1 MILKRRRYLYAL
13 LSSRHTTAK
22 GISYDVSSDPGWEI
36 NLAEEH
42 SVFIC
47 LILDHMK
54 RAMSGYAVLIMS

>member
-1 MILKRRRYLYAL
+1 MILKRCWYLYAL
-13 LSSRHTTAK
+13 LSSRHTTAE
-22 GISYDVSSDPGWEI
+22 GISYDVSSDPDWEI

-54 RAMSGYAVLIMS
+54 RAMSGNAVLIMS